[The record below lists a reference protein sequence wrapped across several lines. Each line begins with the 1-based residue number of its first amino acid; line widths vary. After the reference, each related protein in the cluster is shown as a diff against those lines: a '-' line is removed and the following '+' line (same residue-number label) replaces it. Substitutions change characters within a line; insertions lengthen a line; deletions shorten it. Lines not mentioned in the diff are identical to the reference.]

1 MTEQKRSQNLVVLV
15 VKDNEGNIIPLTDKN
30 VEIVTVTKKF
40 SLDVYKKVQETEGA
54 FIVMI

>member
-30 VEIVTVTKKF
+30 VEVVAVAKKF
-40 SLDVYKKVQETEGA
+40 SLDLYKKVQDTEGA
-54 FIVMI
+54 FVVMI

>member
-15 VKDNEGNIIPLTDKN
+15 VKDNDDNVIPLTDKN
-30 VEIVTVTKKF
+30 IEVVAVAKKF
-40 SLDVYKKVQETEGA
+40 SLDLYKKVQGTSGA

>member
-15 VKDNEGNIIPLTDKN
+15 VKDNEGNVIPLTDKN
-30 VEIVTVTKKF
+30 VEVVAVTKKF
-40 SLDVYKKVQETEGA
+40 SLDLYKKVQDTEGA